1 LKQPIPFGKYF
12 LLDRIN
18 VGGMAEVFRA
28 KTTGVE
34 GFERLVAVKRILP
47 GIAEDEEF
55 VTMFVD
61 EAKIAVQ
68 LTHANIAQIF
78 DLGRADGSF
87 YIALEYIHG
96 KDLRAIANRVRQRG
110 EQLPVAFACYV
121 IMKAC
126 EGLDYAHNKYDGAG
140 RFLKLVHRD
149 VSPQNILV
157 SYEGEVKIVDF
168 GIAKAAGKVGR
179 TQAGILKGKFGY
191 MSPEQIQG
199 LEIDRRSDVFGVGI
213 CLYELLTGER
223 LFAAET
229 DFATL
234 EKVKAGVIIPP
245 SSYNPRV
252 PEELDQIVL
261 RALAK
266 DRDARFESALALHD
280 ALQAYSHTSGS
291 LFGRKDLG
299 LYMHRVFGD
308 EIEKEN
314 AREEAYA
321 RIEPSPAE
329 SPRAMGNGHA
339 QAHAHAHAHAMQ
351 NPFDDEDEESERAEN
366 ERVARAYAVN
376 AKIAAKAHAPAAA
389 DVRKRTGTLLG
400 VPYTALRVPRPVP
413 NPASIPPLKGGGP
426 SARPAEPSRP
436 SLQAVAPELA
446 HAMDWDDEEL
456 STQIYDKPELDDAF
470 DDTSDPD
477 REEGDHDE
485 DDAHG
490 AHGAHD
496 ELDALQ
502 ASVPDSMEPGEGL
515 VRANFT
521 GHKQVFPAR
530 TSDPGPQPL
539 RLAPPPAASTRE
551 QQPTLMLTEAVP
563 PVRGRPMLAAVVAV
577 LSIIALIVL
586 GLVAFRSNDPATVS
600 LSTRPT
606 RVEVSVD
613 GRALGSSMSPFVIG
627 ELTPDRP
634 HEITVSS
641 AGHAP
646 WTKVV
651 TLTSGQVMTMSDIV
665 LEPLET
671 GFVLVTEPPS
681 ATVFIDDRLM
691 PGRTPLR
698 VADLRA
704 GEHHVRVELSGY
716 ASWESTLSVNKG
728 TVLPL
733 PTIHLATLP
742 NTAPPSEASA
752 RVARRGGFP
761 AERERDRE
769 RPSSEERA
777 SAREPK
783 PAPPP
788 RVVAPAEPPA
798 VENTAEAPEPE
809 PETEEPKTKA
819 PETEEPA
826 LAQVAPVEKD
836 KVEEVAEEPARV
848 VEAQTGKLRVNS
860 RPWSQVF
867 IDGKSYGATPRL
879 NIELT
884 VGSHTLRLVNDEF
897 KIEKVEQIEIVAGE
911 TRSVIVN
918 LLEK

>member
-1 LKQPIPFGKYF
+1 MKQPIPFGKYF

-96 KDLRAIANRVRQRG
+96 KDLRAITNRVRQRG

-234 EKVKAGVIIPP
+234 EKVKAGVITPP

-252 PEELDQIVL
+252 PEELEQIVL

-280 ALQAYSHTSGS
+280 ALQAYIHTSGS

-321 RIEPSPAE
+321 RIEPPPAE
-329 SPRAMGNGHA
+329 SALAMGNGHA
-339 QAHAHAHAHAMQ
+339 HARATQ

-366 ERVARAYAVN
+366 ARVARAYSVS

-389 DVRKRTGTLLG
+389 DVRRRTGTLLG
-400 VPYTALRVPRPVP
+400 VPYAALRVPSVPRPVP

-426 SARPAEPSRP
+426 SSRPPEQPSRP

-470 DDTSDPD
+470 DDASDPD
-477 REEGDHDE
+477 HDE
-485 DDAHG
+485 HAAQG
-490 AHGAHD
+490 GHD

-539 RLAPPPAASTRE
+539 RLSPPPAASTRE
-551 QQPTLMLTEAVP
+551 QQPTLLLSESP
-563 PVRGRPMLAAVVAV
+563 QPVRGRPMLAAVVAV

-613 GRALGSSMSPFVIG
+613 GRALGSSVSPFVIG
-627 ELTPDRP
+627 ELTADRP

-665 LEPLET
+665 LEPIET

-716 ASWESTLSVNKG
+716 ASWESTLNANKG

-742 NTAPPSEASA
+742 NNAPPSEATA

-761 AERERDRE
+761 VERERERE
-769 RPSSEERA
+769 RPSSEERV

-783 PAPPP
+783 PAPTP
-788 RVVAPAEPPA
+788 RVAAPAEPPP
-798 VENTAEAPEPE
+798 VEDTAEEPE
-809 PETEEPKTKA
+809 PEAEEPEA
-819 PETEEPA
+819 EEPA
-826 LAQVAPVEKD
+826 RAKAAPVEKD
-836 KVEEVAEEPARV
+836 KVEEVPEEPAPV
-848 VEAQTGKLRVNS
+848 AEAQTGKLRVNS

-884 VGSHTLRLVNDEF
+884 AGSHTLRLVNDEF
-897 KIEKVEQIEIVAGE
+897 KIEKVEQVEIVAGE